1 MKNTHLQKRH
11 RKAERFKYYGM
22 AAVAVS
28 ALLLVLLLA
37 SVMMPGLRGF
47 NQPQIKVTLEE
58 GAPLT
63 LAEIQKPL
71 LTMIHEDA
79 DRPTR
84 RALFSLMTSA
94 AVIMAKKDSTDTN
107 TYWIPASDKAARYLK
122 GYVDLSLPEHA
133 RGITDQ
139 QIQWLNTLKE
149 NGKIRN
155 AFNWDLFSRGDS
167 RLPEKAGFGGS
178 VIGSLLMIVV
188 CMGVAFPVGI
198 LAAVYLE
205 EFSRKG
211 KVRDMIEVTINN
223 LAAVPSI
230 VFGLLGLSVFLIFF
244 GIPRS
249 SPIVGGLTLALMVL
263 PVIIISTRVSLQSIP
278 PSIREAALALGASP
292 LQAVFHHVVPLA
304 MPGIMTGTIL
314 SVARALGETAPLI
327 MIGMVAF
334 IADIPRGFA
343 DAATVMPVQVYI
355 WASSPERGFI
365 DKTASGILLLL
376 VVLLLLNAVAIFLR
390 KRYEVR
396 W

>member
-1 MKNTHLQKRH
+1 MTSPHLRKRH
-11 RKAERFKYYGM
+11 RKSERFRYYGI
-22 AAVAVS
+22 AAVCMS
-28 ALLLVLLLA
+28 ALLLLILIG
-37 SVMMPGLRGF
+37 SVVMPGLRGF
-47 NQPQIKVTLEE
+47 TQPQIAVTLAD
-58 GAPLT
+58 GDALS
-63 LAEIQKPL
+63 LVNIQKAML
-71 LTMIHEDA
+71 QMVANNA
-79 DRPTR
+79 DRATK
-84 RALFSLMTSA
+84 RALFSLVTTSA
-94 AVIMAKKDSTDTN
+94 VTMAHRDKADNN
-107 TYWIPASDKAARYLK
+107 TLWIPASDKAAYYLK
-122 GYVDLSLPEHA
+122 GLMDESLPAYA
-133 RGITDQ
+133 RGLTDQ
-139 QIQWLNTLKE
+139 QIEWLKQMRDS
-149 NGKIRN
+149 GKTRIS
-155 AFNWDLFSRGDS
+155 FNWDLFQRGDS
-167 RLPEKAGFGGS
+167 RMPEKAGFGGS
-178 VIGSLLMIVV
+178 VIGSLLMILI

-211 KVRDMIEVTINN
+211 KIRDLIEVTINN

-230 VFGLLGLSVFLIFF
+230 VFGLLGLSVFLLFF
-244 GIPRS
+244 GLPRS
-249 SPIVGGLTLALMVL
+249 SPLVGGLTLALMVL

-334 IADIPRGFA
+334 IADIPHIFT
-343 DAATVMPVQVYI
+343 DPATTMPVQVYI

-376 VVLLLLNAVAIFLR
+376 IVLLLLNAVAIFLR